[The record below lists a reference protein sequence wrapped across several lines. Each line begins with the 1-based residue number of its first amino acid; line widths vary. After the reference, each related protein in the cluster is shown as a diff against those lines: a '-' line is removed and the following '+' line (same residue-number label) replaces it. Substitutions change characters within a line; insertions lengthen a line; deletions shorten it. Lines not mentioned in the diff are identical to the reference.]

1 MKKNKIWITI
11 PSYWGDFGTKEDPP
25 TIDFDHPTNPYG
37 EETLSRTLNSIVK
50 LTGDFN
56 ILIVLAVTHSKYL
69 SLVKQRVMNIV
80 DSIIT
85 NKKIYLI
92 TEDIIKKINREIGDE
107 CFSMDSYGNI
117 RNIQLLIPYCF
128 GAEYVL
134 AVDDDEIIE
143 DKNYVNKIVESL
155 DSNNEACGIAGPY
168 FDKNGEFE
176 IKGADKLKDANN
188 IFQSKIYYMNEAL
201 KKEMNHNEVFHPS
214 IVAFGGNMSF
224 KKKTINRVCHDPFIP
239 RGEDYDY
246 VLNALMF
253 DCRYYFKKD
262 AAIIHL
268 PPTSIASNDNKNLR
282 KLRADIVRF
291 IYMNIKIDTFK
302 ELYPNKEFDLQLLN
316 PYPGSLIAPI
326 SFLEDQARNLL
337 LGFEENYNKD
347 EIESFLKNTILIC
360 KKKSNDY
367 FKYREKW
374 ENMLSDEN
382 LVKIV
387 EEIVGEN

>member
-1 MKKNKIWITI
+1 MEKNKIWITI
-11 PSYWGDFGTKEDPP
+11 PSYWGNFGTKENPP

-50 LTGDFN
+50 LDDDFN

-85 NKKIYLI
+85 NKKIYLV
-92 TEDIIKKINREIGDE
+92 TEDIIKKINREIEDE
-107 CFSMDSYGNI
+107 SFSMDSYGNI

-143 DKNYVNKIVESL
+143 DKNYVNKIVEAL
-155 DSNNEACGIAGPY
+155 DTNNEACGIAGPY
-168 FDKNGEFE
+168 FDKKGEYE
-176 IKGADKLKDANN
+176 IEGADKLKNSNN

-201 KKEMNHNEVFHPS
+201 KKEMNHKEIFHPS

-224 KKKTINRVCHDPFIP
+224 KKKTINRICHDPFIP

-253 DCRYYFKKD
+253 GYRYYFKKD

-291 IYMNIKIDTFK
+291 IYMNVKIDTFK
-302 ELYPNKEFDLQLLN
+302 ELYPDKEFDLQILN
-316 PYPGSLIAPI
+316 PYPGMLIGPI
-326 SFLEDQARNLL
+326 PFLKEQARNLL
-337 LGFEENYNKD
+337 LEFEGSNKKE
-347 EIESFLKNTILIC
+347 EIELFLNNAILIC
-360 KKKSNDY
+360 KQKSKEY
-367 FKYREKW
+367 FNYREKW
-374 ENMLSDEN
+374 EVLLSDKN
-382 LVKIV
+382 LVETI
-387 EEIVGEN
+387 EEIVG